1 MTPVTLEHTPQT
13 IPGWRKAAEHLY
25 SAGQPDRQHWAAL
38 AAAGLRGVLNLR
50 PLAEQPGRDEAAEV
64 AAAGLA
70 YASLPI
76 AGAGALDRE
85 SAAALDRAL
94 RQLPT
99 PLLVHCASGN
109 RVGALV
115 ALREA
120 WFAGADP
127 QTLLKRVIET
137 FLRRVFCFVVGIV
150 GHRVALAFV

>member
-1 MTPVTLEHTPQT
+1 MNLDTANAT
-13 IPGWRKAAEHLY
+13 IPGWRKAVDGLY
-25 SAGQPDRQHWAAL
+25 SAGQPEPPHWAAL
-38 AAAGLRGVLNLR
+38 AAAGLRGVVNLR
-50 PLAEQPGRDEAAEV
+50 PAAEQPDRDEAQEV

-76 AGAGALDRE
+76 ADAGALGRD

-94 RQLPT
+94 RLMPS

-120 WFAGADP
+120 WFNGAGAGTALERGRAAGLAGLEP
-127 QTLLKRVIET
+127 QVQRLLESS
-137 FLRRVFCFVVGIV
+137 G
-150 GHRVALAFV
+150 AAA